1 MLGHHNSMPTS
12 TYRSS
17 PLVAHPR
24 RFPPPFTGGFLGQ
37 TTGSPWVTMGHHG
50 SPWVTIHTGKA
61 AIQAEHTKAWP
72 GEDHNTNV
80 TLQSWAPQQKIGS
93 TFQLLENPIDSGTWG
108 CIPLSKWVII
118 HI

>member
-1 MLGHHNSMPTS
+1 MIILVGVYIQCGWAMLGHHNSMPTS

-24 RFPPPFTGGFLGQ
+24 RFPPPSLVDSSDRPQ
-37 TTGSPWVTMGHHG
+37 GHHG

-80 TLQSWAPQQKIGS
+80 TLQSWAKQKIGF
-93 TFQLLENPIDSGTWG
+93 TFQLLENPR
-108 CIPLSKWVII
+108 
-118 HI
+118 